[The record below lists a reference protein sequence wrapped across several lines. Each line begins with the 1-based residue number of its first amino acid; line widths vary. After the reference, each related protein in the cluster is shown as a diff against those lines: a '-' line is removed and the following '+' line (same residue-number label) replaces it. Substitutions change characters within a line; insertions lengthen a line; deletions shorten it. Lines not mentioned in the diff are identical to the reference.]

1 MDGSQFRMV
10 SLIGGGL
17 LYLGLLGYSMFG
29 SVLGGTPSRTGTTGV
44 RAPRVVDY
52 DDGVQVYQRRSV
64 RSMGQRGGG
73 IRAGK

>member
-1 MDGSQFRMV
+1 MDGSRFQMI

-17 LYLGLLGYSMFG
+17 LYLGLLGYSVFG
-29 SVLGGTPSRTGTTGV
+29 STVGGASSRAGTTGV

-52 DDGVQVYQRRSV
+52 DDGVQVYGRRSV

-73 IRAGK
+73 IRGGK